1 MALPQDFLDMA
12 QAVNN
17 WGRWGVNDDR
27 GTLNL
32 VTPEV
37 VRSAAAEVLAGRR
50 FSLALPLSAD
60 GPQVGT
66 VPGRI
71 NPLRTMIAI
80 HEPVTGDPGQ
90 FCSNDDIVV
99 MGLQSGTHWD
109 SLVHASYAGRLYN
122 GLAPSTVGAAGAS
135 RCGIERVGPLV
146 SRGVLLDVAR
156 ALGVD
161 RLEPGFPIGPA
172 ELDAAETLARVTVA
186 SGDIVLIRTGHLQ
199 LFKARDRKGYA
210 YSAPGL
216 RMSAASW
223 LHTRDAAAVATDTL
237 SLDVWPPAD
246 AGVVLPVHLLH
257 LVEMG
262 LTQGQ
267 NFDLEELAA
276 DCAADGRY
284 RFLLAASPEPFVGG
298 LGSPVHPVA
307 VK

>member
-1 MALPQDFLDMA
+1 MALPQEFLDLA

-17 WGRWGVNDDR
+17 WGRWGEYDEL

-32 VTPEV
+32 VTPAV
-37 VRSAAAEVLAGRR
+37 VRSAAAEVRSGQR

-60 GPQVGT
+60 GPQLGV
-66 VPGRI
+66 VPGRL
-71 NPLRTMIAI
+71 NPLRTMISI
-80 HEPVTGDPGQ
+80 HQPVTGDPDQ
-90 FCSNDDIVV
+90 FCSSDDIVV

-122 GLAPSTVGAAGAS
+122 GLPAATVGVAGAA

-156 ALGVD
+156 AHGTD
-161 RLEPGFPIGPA
+161 RLAPGFAIGPA
-172 ELDAAETLARVTVA
+172 ELDAAEQVAGVRVGP
-186 SGDIVLIRTGHLQ
+186 GDIVLVRTGHRQ
-199 LFKARDRKGYA
+199 LLEAGDRKGYA

-216 RMSAASW
+216 AMRAAAW
-223 LHTRDAAAVATDTL
+223 LHARDVAAVATDTL
-237 SLDVWPPAD
+237 ALDVWPPAD
-246 AGVVLPVHLLH
+246 PGVVLPVHLLN

-276 DCAADGRY
+276 GCAADGRY
-284 RFLLAASPEPFVGG
+284 AFLLAASPEPFVGG